1 MDWSKSILVG
11 NGMLDWRSLLLLLC
25 CMLAGWVFSK
35 VYQNRRQKAQDRAL
49 CQKNMQAIDHMTGEE
64 FEALLAA
71 QFRQKGYQAEMT
83 PKSKDY
89 GADLVMQR
97 EKKKIVV
104 QAKRYSGKV
113 GIKAVQ
119 EVIGAR
125 EYYGADLAIVCTNS
139 FFTSSAKNLAKECH
153 VVLIDRERF
162 CRNFQKSGRDKK

>member
-1 MDWSKSILVG
+1 
-11 NGMLDWRSLLLLLC
+11 
-25 CMLAGWVFSK
+25 
-35 VYQNRRQKAQDRAL
+35 
-49 CQKNMQAIDHMTGEE
+49 MQAIDHMTGEE

-89 GADLVMQR
+89 GADLVMRR